1 MNRISTYL
9 SLVLLLSSSIAVAQ
23 SPPPPQN
30 GAAQPAAAASN
41 ASTNPR
47 LDSPP
52 LKENVTLSVKG
63 TSFADTPVDWTWTGA
78 GPNIQYDSR
87 VKDNAKSI
95 VFVFSGAI
103 IAFGDAYK
111 LFFSLTCNFPV
122 VVQPEHNPDGTTPGR
137 RSTTYNPIGLT
148 TTVILKLG
156 VPLTV
161 VDHDGKTLTLTL
173 TKAATP

>member
-9 SLVLLLSSSIAVAQ
+9 GLVLLLSSSIAVAQ
-23 SPPPPQN
+23 SPPPPQS
-30 GAAQPAAAASN
+30 GAARPAAAASN

-87 VKDNAKSI
+87 VNDDAKSI

-103 IAFGDAYK
+103 SAFGDGYK
-111 LFFSLTCNFPV
+111 LFFSLTCNYPI
-122 VVQPEHNPDGTTPGR
+122 TTEMASSPGR
-137 RSTTYNPIGLT
+137 KTLNYNPIGLT
-148 TTVILKLG
+148 STVILKLG